1 MVQPIE
7 SKIIEAVAK
16 VSKRKSGDVHLDSS
30 FEQLGM
36 DSLDRVCLLFEL
48 EQAFDISIPEEAVQN
63 IQTVQDIVAR
73 LGEHLGGQTTA
84 PSPAP
89 GGASGTPS

>member
-1 MVQPIE
+1 MSIE
-7 SKIIEAVAK
+7 SKVIEAVAK
-16 VSKRKSGDVHLDSS
+16 VSKRQSGDVHLESR

-48 EQAFDISIPEEAVQN
+48 EQAFDMSIPEESVQG
-63 IQTVQDIVAR
+63 IETVQDIVSR
-73 LGEHLGGQTTA
+73 LSESIGGQTPA
-84 PSPAP
+84 PSPAA